1 MTPHTIALL
10 QALLVTFL
18 WSTSWVLIKFGLVD
32 IPPLTFAGLRYALAF
47 LVLLPFTLRTK
58 ARRELKSLSS
68 RQWGLLLLLGIL
80 FYAVVQGTQFFGLA
94 FLPAATVSLILNFT
108 TLVVALMGIFWLAE
122 RPGWMGWMGISL
134 SLIGAAVYFYPVYL
148 PRSQLFAI
156 IIVIIGTLTNAI
168 SAVLGR
174 RINHEENIP
183 PLIVTTVSM
192 GFGAT
197 LLLAAGTISQGIPHL
212 TARNW
217 VVIIWLALVNTAF
230 AFTLWN
236 HTLRTLPAMESSIIN
251 STMLVQIALLAWLAL
266 GEALTPKE
274 WLGLLLVGAGVLV
287 VQLRPK

>member
-47 LVLLPFTLRTK
+47 LILLPFTLRAK
-58 ARRELKSLSS
+58 GHRELKSLSS
-68 RQWGLLLLLGIL
+68 RQWGSLLLLGLL

-108 TLVVALMGIFWLAE
+108 TLFVALMGIFWLAE
-122 RPGWMGWMGISL
+122 RPGWMGWLGILL
-134 SLIGAAVYFYPVYL
+134 SMIGAAVYFYPVYL

-156 IIVIIGTLTNAI
+156 IIVIIGTFTNAI

-192 GFGAT
+192 GFGAA
-197 LLLAAGTISQGIPHL
+197 LLLAAGTISQGIPYL

-217 VVIIWLALVNTAF
+217 AVIIWLALVNTAF

-251 STMLVQIALLAWLAL
+251 STMLVQIALLAWLVL
-266 GEALTPKE
+266 GEALTSKE
-274 WLGLLLVGAGVLV
+274 WLGLVLVGAGVLV

>member
-1 MTPHTIALL
+1 
-10 QALLVTFL
+10 
-18 WSTSWVLIKFGLVD
+18 
-32 IPPLTFAGLRYALAF
+32 
-47 LVLLPFTLRTK
+47 
-58 ARRELKSLSS
+58 
-68 RQWGLLLLLGIL
+68 
-80 FYAVVQGTQFFGLA
+80 
-94 FLPAATVSLILNFT
+94 
-108 TLVVALMGIFWLAE
+108 
-122 RPGWMGWMGISL
+122 
-134 SLIGAAVYFYPVYL
+134 
-148 PRSQLFAI
+148 
-156 IIVIIGTLTNAI
+156 
-168 SAVLGR
+168 
-174 RINHEENIP
+174 
-183 PLIVTTVSM
+183 M
-192 GFGAT
+192 GFGAA